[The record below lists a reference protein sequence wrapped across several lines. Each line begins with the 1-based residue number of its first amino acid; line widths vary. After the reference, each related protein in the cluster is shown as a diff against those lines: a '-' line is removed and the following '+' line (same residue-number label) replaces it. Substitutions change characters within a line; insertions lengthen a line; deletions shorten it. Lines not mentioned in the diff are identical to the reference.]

1 MEGFYT
7 EPTLEVL
14 NSLKKKELLD
24 VVKHYK
30 LEVSES
36 ASKAEIKKLV
46 LDYLV
51 EEELITEPETTAAD
65 GPSKQQLLELKRL
78 EFQERERER
87 EAQFKLRN

>member
-1 MEGFYT
+1 MESFYA
-7 EPTLEVL
+7 ELTLEVL

-36 ASKAEIKKLV
+36 ASKAELKKLV

-51 EEELITEPETTAAD
+51 EEELITEPETEAAEELS
-65 GPSKQQLLELKRL
+65 GQQLLELKRL
-78 EFQERERER
+78 EFQE
-87 EAQFKLRN
+87 